1 MFKGGFVY
9 FFCFL
14 EVVEELRKLLE
25 YYTNQTGESNSF
37 LALALSSRKNL
48 CIHSEVKTP
57 TMKPEDRAA
66 LWSSSFISLK
76 YVIMSVN
83 RLVLYALA
91 KRWTGNA
98 TA

>member
-1 MFKGGFVY
+1 MLKEGLVY

-25 YYTNQTGESNSF
+25 YYSKQTGESNSF

-57 TMKPEDRAA
+57 TMKSD
-66 LWSSSFISLK
+66 
-76 YVIMSVN
+76 
-83 RLVLYALA
+83 
-91 KRWTGNA
+91 
-98 TA
+98 